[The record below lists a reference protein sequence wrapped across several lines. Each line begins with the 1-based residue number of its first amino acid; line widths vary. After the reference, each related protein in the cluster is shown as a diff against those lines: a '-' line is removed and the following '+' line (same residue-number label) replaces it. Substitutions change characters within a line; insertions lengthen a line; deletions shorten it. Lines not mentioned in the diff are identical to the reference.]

1 MSSSSSDISVSAV
14 SAPVLEQRVFLPH
27 DQFEPH
33 DAKGTFVKG
42 ADFQELYYYSTGMR
56 MQQETNSTRTT
67 KILFAFAKTCVYMI
81 RAATGDFVRGVSTLS
96 DMSATP
102 LFGART
108 FARSHTQVIN
118 MSCRR

>member
-1 MSSSSSDISVSAV
+1 MSSSFSDISVSAAA
-14 SAPVLEQRVFLPH
+14 APVLEQRVFLPH
-27 DQFEPH
+27 EQFEPH

-42 ADFQELYYYSTGMR
+42 DKFVELYCYAARNIFNEDDEDS
-56 MQQETNSTRTT
+56 
-67 KILFAFAKTCVYMI
+67 LCFCKTCVYMI